1 MDEWEH
7 LPKSHF
13 PQKELT
19 NYLVST
25 KLTTGLQ
32 HLTLKTKEGPW
43 ALVPLQG

>member
-19 NYLVST
+19 

-32 HLTLKTKEGPW
+32 HLTLKTKEGLW
-43 ALVPLQG
+43 VLVPLQG